1 LALDRAT
8 SRRPRVPGHPALTA
22 KGPIRQLWEEFN
34 QLGPYEP
41 HVIDNS
47 TLDLEQ
53 TPVAIHARF
62 LPGSDRLAFSGKSGS
77 SL

>member
-1 LALDRAT
+1 
-8 SRRPRVPGHPALTA
+8 
-22 KGPIRQLWEEFN
+22 LWEEFN

-53 TPVAIHARF
+53 TAVAIHARF
-62 LPGSDRLAFSGKSGS
+62 LPGSDHLAFSGKSGS